1 MFAVLCRDAIQL
13 SCRRADNRRYR
24 VVPFVPGRGAAGTP
38 RHPVDASHAVAGVD
52 SRPLSQGDDP
62 RSSRSGLIGRRGSSV
77 RDGVRHDR
85 PNPVTKTETLVAR
98 GIYRIDSNAPS
109 GRQLFQLYPP
119 AWHFPAG
126 HIPKLELLGQD
137 SGQIPADYTRPSN
150 GVFSIEV

>member
-1 MFAVLCRDAIQL
+1 M
-13 SCRRADNRRYR
+13 
-24 VVPFVPGRGAAGTP
+24 
-38 RHPVDASHAVAGVD
+38 
-52 SRPLSQGDDP
+52 
-62 RSSRSGLIGRRGSSV
+62 
-77 RDGVRHDR
+77 RHDR

-126 HIPKLELLGQD
+126 HIPKLELLGRD

-150 GVFSIEV
+150 GVFSIAVSNLQLQLPVH